1 MQKGLIVIA
10 AMFGMLFS
18 TAVINPVLATPATPR
33 RVEVT
38 AKKFSFEPAEITVQK
53 GQAVDLVVKSADV
66 AHGLRIREL
75 NLDVKVNKGA
85 TADAHFTADKT
96 GTFVGHCSVFC
107 GSGHG
112 KMTLTIHVV
121 E

>member
-1 MQKGLIVIA
+1 MQKGFILIA
-10 AMFGMLFS
+10 AIFGMLFS
-18 TAVINPVLATPATPR
+18 TAVIDPVSATSKAPR

-53 GQAVDLVVKSADV
+53 GQAVDLVVKSTDV
-66 AHGLRIREL
+66 AHGLKIREL
-75 NLDVKVNKGA
+75 NLDIKVNKGGM
-85 TADAHFTADKT
+85 ADAQFTPDKT

-112 KMTLTIHVV
+112 RMTLTIRVV

>member
-10 AMFGMLFS
+10 VMFGMLFS
-18 TAVINPVLATPATPR
+18 TTVINPVLATPSTPR

-66 AHGLRIREL
+66 AHGLRIGEL
-75 NLDVKVNKGA
+75 NLDIKVNKGA
-85 TADAHFTADKT
+85 TADAHFTADKA
-96 GTFVGHCSVFC
+96 GTFVVIAQSFAAQGT
-107 GSGHG
+107 G
-112 KMTLTIHVV
+112 K
-121 E
+121 

>member
-1 MQKGLIVIA
+1 MQKGFILIA
-10 AMFGMLFS
+10 AIFGMLFS
-18 TAVINPVLATPATPR
+18 TAVIDPVSATSKAPR

-53 GQAVDLVVKSADV
+53 GQAVDLVVKSTDV
-66 AHGLRIREL
+66 AHGLKIREL
-75 NLDVKVNKGA
+75 NLDIKVNKGA
-85 TADAHFTADKT
+85 TADAQFTPDKT

-112 KMTLTIHVV
+112 RMTLTIRVV